1 MDVED
6 KFEICKLDGGDFTEM
21 SLIEVVFSR
30 MHSEGFS
37 FYFGGLGVELCSL
50 DAAFASATVRN
61 RSR

>member
-21 SLIEVVFSR
+21 SLIEVFSR

>member
-1 MDVED
+1 
-6 KFEICKLDGGDFTEM
+6 M
-21 SLIEVVFSR
+21 SLIEVFSR